1 MCQAFEQWTFLK
13 KGIPRVTTFFRVVL
27 GGHLTF
33 LLPSI
38 NVKNSNHRE
47 PSSYLLSSRAILHH
61 LFSRAMHRKW
71 LLDLQKNVRTTREIL
86 SLFSVFSK
94 IVLLFLTLSLS
105 RLTRLTCAVAETGH
119 SRLGVLSRE
128 LLISTVAL
136 AALAEKRNFAK
147 RKDFELRHATFLSQI
162 RRYRNSTTC
171 DATHCIPELRY
182 TLRTR
187 RIFNLKNQD
196 NFQIILFSI

>member
-47 PSSYLLSSRAILHH
+47 PSSYLLSSRAILRH

-86 SLFSVFSK
+86 SLVSVFRK
-94 IVLLFLTLSLS
+94 LFWILLLFLTLSLS
-105 RLTRLTCAVAETGH
+105 RLTRLTCSVAETGH
-119 SRLGVLSRE
+119 CGLEVLSRE

-136 AALAEKRNFAK
+136 GQERNFAK
-147 RKDFELRHATFLSQI
+147 RKDFGNSHATLPSQI
-162 RRYRNSTTC
+162 
-171 DATHCIPELRY
+171 IQL
-182 TLRTR
+182 TR
-187 RIFNLKNQD
+187 A
-196 NFQIILFSI
+196 

>member
-1 MCQAFEQWTFLK
+1 MFKVEFLDPKLRFGTVKRTRKFNFFTLFQAKKFWQKIRNSSISQHFKVKIFRQIEFKKVMDQKWRFELVCKENGELDMCQAFEQWTFLK

-47 PSSYLLSSRAILHH
+47 PSSYLLSSRAILRH

-86 SLFSVFSK
+86 SLFFCFSK
-94 IVLLFLTLSLS
+94 IVLDFV
-105 RLTRLTCAVAETGH
+105 AV
-119 SRLGVLSRE
+119 
-128 LLISTVAL
+128 
-136 AALAEKRNFAK
+136 FDAK
-147 RKDFELRHATFLSQI
+147 LEQTDQTDLRS
-162 RRYRNSTTC
+162 S
-171 DATHCIPELRY
+171 
-182 TLRTR
+182 
-187 RIFNLKNQD
+187 
-196 NFQIILFSI
+196 